1 MPASSFSPIADS
13 VQRLAAGDGA
23 SSPDLL
29 DRLAGLPD
37 PRDHRGRW
45 HPLVCVLAV
54 ALAAVTTGAKSVSA
68 IAEWVDQAPQHVL
81 QALRARRCAWTGR
94 YRAPGRGC
102 VTRVLAGLN
111 GEALDAVVCA
121 WLADQAF
128 SSPKPKPKRCGVAVD
143 GKSLRG
149 SGGGNVSMRHLISA
163 VDHATGVTLAQTD
176 VDSKTNET
184 TRFQALLT
192 GLDLAGSVVTADALH
207 TVASHADWLVRVKEA
222 GYIAVVKNNQPQLR
236 TQLKQLPW
244 AQIPDAWR
252 GRNTGHGRQETRTLK
267 VCTVADNLGGITFP
281 HARQAIRLIRR
292 RKTGGKPWSVQ
303 TVYAVTNLD
312 PHQTTPGHLAELI
325 RGHWGIENRSHHVRD
340 TTFDEDRSQIRTG
353 NAPRAMATFR
363 NLAIGALRHTGWNN
377 IAAGL
382 RHTGR
387 NWTRPLHLHGLTN
400 KPDKT

>member
-1 MPASSFSPIADS
+1 M
-13 VQRLAAGDGA
+13 
-23 SSPDLL
+23 
-29 DRLAGLPD
+29 
-37 PRDHRGRW
+37 
-45 HPLVCVLAV
+45 VCVLAV

-68 IAEWVDQAPQHVL
+68 IAEWADQAPQHVL

-207 TVASHADWLVRVKEA
+207 TVASHADR
-222 GYIAVVKNNQPQLR
+222 
-236 TQLKQLPW
+236 
-244 AQIPDAWR
+244 
-252 GRNTGHGRQETRTLK
+252 H
-267 VCTVADNLGGITFP
+267 
-281 HARQAIRLIRR
+281 HIRR
-292 RKTGGKPWSVQ
+292 RPIPNPHRQRTPRHGHLPQPRHRRTAPHRMEQHRRRPTPHRTK
-303 TVYAVTNLD
+303 LD
-312 PHQTTPGHLAELI
+312 PP
-325 RGHWGIENRSHHVRD
+325 
-340 TTFDEDRSQIRTG
+340 
-353 NAPRAMATFR
+353 PPP
-363 NLAIGALRHTGWNN
+363 
-377 IAAGL
+377 
-382 RHTGR
+382 
-387 NWTRPLHLHGLTN
+387 TRPHQQTRQNLNTN
-400 KPDKT
+400 KPCPTQLHHLHPQHIHPRMKKAQSS